1 MHQRVDAPVEH
12 LVLGLEAQDPE
23 RAGQVVLA
31 AAPVRLREAAH
42 LDVVAGAPALAAPL
56 GPGDAQHAGQIP
68 ALSVRVFPTWTRKK
82 GVVLMTF

>member
-23 RAGQVVLA
+23 WAGQVVLA

-42 LDVVAGAPALAAPL
+42 LDVVASAPALATPFS
-56 GPGDAQHAGQIP
+56 PRDPEHAGQIP
-68 ALSVRVFPTWTRKK
+68 ALSVVTGPVKRCCFDDFSSV
-82 GVVLMTF
+82 